1 MTYFSRIRQKKPF
14 TSSQEIRGMTLRILM
29 PDRSP
34 TP

>member
-14 TSSQEIRGMTLRILM
+14 SSSQEIRGTTFRSLI

-34 TP
+34 TL